1 MDVKPVPAVIR
12 AAPARAAS
20 NICLTSSA
28 QIRHEQAIDVGFILM
43 SEEDRVWG
51 CPRKTTHDS
60 QVTRRFSRSINEVV
74 IRRGLGR
81 GSALSYRMRLCAR
94 SPLCSQSSAISI
106 CALRASAYAHLSKM
120 KVRRL
125 TTHVSSRRRFVSIAA
140 LSLVIVSSGCK
151 KQSAISAEKAK
162 GDVVALAL
170 AAHSDVAEVR
180 AGLPQGAK
188 FLLPIFT
195 TGKPASDDPHA
206 ARLAL
211 ETARNKVQDLRVSK
225 GTFFA
230 VAGTDGVVIR
240 NDQDQDAMAGHALL
254 PAFPELKA
262 ALAGQYVETRGSLP
276 EAAGVRGRADGQ
288 WVAAQ
293 PVLAGTEVKGLYVTG
308 WSWAA
313 YARRL
318 EFALG
323 SKLRSTLAEGQKMP
337 LVYVYLVV
345 GKEVFGAPISP
356 EVNARAIAQLSPLT
370 NASANTPTSFELEI
384 DGREFGLA
392 VELTPD
398 LGKDVAV
405 AVLRSET

>member
-1 MDVKPVPAVIR
+1 
-12 AAPARAAS
+12 
-20 NICLTSSA
+20 
-28 QIRHEQAIDVGFILM
+28 
-43 SEEDRVWG
+43 
-51 CPRKTTHDS
+51 
-60 QVTRRFSRSINEVV
+60 
-74 IRRGLGR
+74 
-81 GSALSYRMRLCAR
+81 
-94 SPLCSQSSAISI
+94 
-106 CALRASAYAHLSKM
+106 M

-125 TTHVSSRRRFVSIAA
+125 TTFSLSRRLFASVACGACGAAVSIAA
-140 LSLVIVSSGCK
+140 LSVAGCK

-162 GDVVALAL
+162 ADVVRLAQ
-170 AAHSDVAEVR
+170 ATHTDVSEVR
-180 AGLPQGAK
+180 SGLPQGAK
-188 FLLPIFT
+188 LLLPIFA

-230 VAGTDGVVIR
+230 VTGSDGIVIR
-240 NDQDQDAMAGHALL
+240 NDQEQDSMAGHALL

-262 ALAGQYVETRGSLP
+262 ALAGQYVESRGSLP

-288 WVAAQ
+288 WIAAQ
-293 PVLAGTEVKGLYVTG
+293 PVLSGTEVKGLYVTG

-318 EFALG
+318 EFALA
-323 SKLRSTLAEGQKMP
+323 SNLRSALAEGQKMP
-337 LVYVYLVV
+337 LVYVYLIV

-356 EVNARAIAQLSPLT
+356 EVNARAIAQLSPLS
-370 NASANTPTSFELEI
+370 NASATTPSSFELEI
-384 DGREFGLA
+384 AGREFGLA
-392 VELTPD
+392 LELTPD

>member
-1 MDVKPVPAVIR
+1 
-12 AAPARAAS
+12 
-20 NICLTSSA
+20 
-28 QIRHEQAIDVGFILM
+28 
-43 SEEDRVWG
+43 
-51 CPRKTTHDS
+51 
-60 QVTRRFSRSINEVV
+60 
-74 IRRGLGR
+74 
-81 GSALSYRMRLCAR
+81 
-94 SPLCSQSSAISI
+94 
-106 CALRASAYAHLSKM
+106 M

-125 TTHVSSRRRFVSIAA
+125 TTHSRSTRLAICLGTLLLAAVSA
-140 LSLVIVSSGCK
+140 GCK
-151 KQSAISAEKAK
+151 KQSAISAEKAR

-170 AAHSDVAEVR
+170 ATHNDVLEVR
-180 AGLPQGAK
+180 SGLPQGAK
-188 FLLPIFT
+188 FLLPIFA

-206 ARLAL
+206 ARSAL

-230 VAGTDGVVIR
+230 VAGTDGIVIR
-240 NDQDQDAMAGHALL
+240 NDQDQDAMAGRALF
-254 PAFPELKA
+254 PAFPELKT
-262 ALAGQYVETRGSLP
+262 ALAGQYVESRGSLP

-288 WVAAQ
+288 WIAAQ
-293 PVLAGTEVKGLYVTG
+293 PVLSGTEVKGLYVTG

-318 EFALG
+318 EFALA
-323 SKLRSTLAEGQKMP
+323 SNLRAALAQGQKMP

-370 NASANTPTSFELEI
+370 NASAKTPSSFELEI
-384 DGREFGLA
+384 AGREFGLA

>member
-1 MDVKPVPAVIR
+1 
-12 AAPARAAS
+12 
-20 NICLTSSA
+20 
-28 QIRHEQAIDVGFILM
+28 
-43 SEEDRVWG
+43 
-51 CPRKTTHDS
+51 
-60 QVTRRFSRSINEVV
+60 
-74 IRRGLGR
+74 
-81 GSALSYRMRLCAR
+81 
-94 SPLCSQSSAISI
+94 
-106 CALRASAYAHLSKM
+106 M

-125 TTHVSSRRRFVSIAA
+125 TTQLNLGPFAVAIVLACVSSFT
-140 LSLVIVSSGCK
+140 SGCK
-151 KQSAISAEKAK
+151 KASAVSAEKAK
-162 GDVVALAL
+162 VDVVALAQ
-170 AAHSDVAEVR
+170 ATHNDVAEVR

-188 FLLPIFT
+188 FLLPLFT
-195 TGKPASDDPHA
+195 TGKPASDDPHG
-206 ARLAL
+206 ARSAL

-230 VAGTDGVVIR
+230 VTGTDGIVIR
-240 NDQDQDAMAGHALL
+240 NDQDQDQMAGHALL
-254 PAFPELKA
+254 PAFPELKT
-262 ALAGQYVETRGSLP
+262 ALAGQYIETRGSMP

-293 PVLAGTEVKGLYVTG
+293 PISAGAEVKGLYVTG

-318 EFALG
+318 EFAL
-323 SKLRSTLAEGQKMP
+323 SSNLRGALKEGQKLP

-345 GKEVFGAPISP
+345 GKDVYGAPISP

-370 NASANTPTSFELEI
+370 NASATTPTSFELEI
-384 DGREFGLA
+384 DGREFGLG

>member
-1 MDVKPVPAVIR
+1 
-12 AAPARAAS
+12 
-20 NICLTSSA
+20 
-28 QIRHEQAIDVGFILM
+28 
-43 SEEDRVWG
+43 
-51 CPRKTTHDS
+51 
-60 QVTRRFSRSINEVV
+60 
-74 IRRGLGR
+74 
-81 GSALSYRMRLCAR
+81 
-94 SPLCSQSSAISI
+94 
-106 CALRASAYAHLSKM
+106 M

-125 TTHVSSRRRFVSIAA
+125 TTHPFSGRLVVSLAA
-140 LSLVIVSSGCK
+140 LLVAAVSPGCK

-162 GDVVALAL
+162 ADVVALAR
-170 AAHSDVAEVR
+170 ATHSDVAEVR

-188 FLLPIFT
+188 FLLPIFA
-195 TGKPASDDPHA
+195 TGKPASDDPHG
-206 ARLAL
+206 ARSAL

-230 VAGTDGVVIR
+230 VTGRDGIVIR
-240 NDQDQDAMAGHALL
+240 NDQDQDLMAGHALL

-262 ALAGQYVETRGSLP
+262 ALAGQYVESRGSLP

-288 WVAAQ
+288 WIAAQ
-293 PVLAGTEVKGLYVTG
+293 PLLAGTEVKGLYVTG

-318 EFALG
+318 EFALA
-323 SKLRSTLAEGQKMP
+323 SNLRAALAEGQKMP

-356 EVNARAIAQLSPLT
+356 EVNARAIAQLSPLS
-370 NASANTPTSFELEI
+370 NASASTPTSFELEI
-384 DGREFGLA
+384 AGREFGLG